1 MNVNSVNNQNFVPIQ
16 FNTPQSSSPA
26 ASAASTSSGVTSDL
40 SAVAQFFNQLKQL
53 SAQNPAEFKQ
63 VTAQIAQQLTAAA
76 QSSTDPTQAAA
87 LNNLASNFT
96 QASQT
101 GQFSSLFAQPA
112 SSATQ
117 PQGLQPP
124 QSAGGHHHHHH
135 GGGEASSV
143 QSALESIV
151 SNVAPTVQSALN
163 STTSPTATT

>member
-1 MNVNSVNNQNFVPIQ
+1 MNVNSVNNQSYVPIQ
-16 FNTPQSSSPA
+16 LNTQQNPSPA
-26 ASAASTSSGVTSDL
+26 STSASQSSGVTSDL
-40 SAVAQFFNQLKQL
+40 SSIAQFFNQLKQL
-53 SAQNPAEFKQ
+53 STQNPAAFQQ

-76 QSSTDPTQAAA
+76 QSATDPTQAAA

-124 QSAGGHHHHHH
+124 QSA
-135 GGGEASSV
+135 A
-143 QSALESIV
+143 ADIITI
-151 SNVAPTVQSALN
+151 AMA
-163 STTSPTATT
+163 AA